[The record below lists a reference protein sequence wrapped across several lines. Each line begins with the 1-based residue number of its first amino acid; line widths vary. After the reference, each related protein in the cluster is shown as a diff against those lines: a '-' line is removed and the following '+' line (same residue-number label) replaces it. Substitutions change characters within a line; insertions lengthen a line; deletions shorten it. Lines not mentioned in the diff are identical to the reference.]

1 MRAMKALIQCF
12 VPVALMVGAIGCG
25 PGGPAT
31 VPVTGKITIG
41 GQPANNVSIS
51 FIPETAGAPTAS
63 GTATNGSYT
72 LYTGVDGKPGAV
84 VGKYKVTLAAQ
95 GGSDEAA
102 YRSGKAPGTG
112 GLPFPAEYGDPS
124 KTPLSKEVTAAGGA
138 IDLEI
143 PGPAGAGG

>member
-1 MRAMKALIQCF
+1 MRAMKFF
-12 VPVALMVGAIGCG
+12 VATVMPVAMLVAMIGCG

-31 VPVTGKITIG
+31 VPVSGKITIG

-51 FIPETAGAPTAS
+51 FIPETAGNPTAS
-63 GTATNGSYT
+63 GAATNGTYT

-95 GGSDEAA
+95 GGTDEAA
-102 YRSGKAPGTG
+102 YRSGKAPGTAA
-112 GLPFPAEYGDPS
+112 LPFPADYADPA
-124 KTPLSKEVTAAGGA
+124 KTPLTKEVTASGGA

-143 PGPAGAGG
+143 PGP

>member
-1 MRAMKALIQCF
+1 MKSLLKCI
-12 VPVALMVGAIGCG
+12 VPVALMAVAIGCG

-63 GTATNGSYT
+63 GTANNGTYT

-95 GGSDEAA
+95 GASDEAA

-112 GLPFPAEYGDPS
+112 SLPFPAEYADPT
-124 KTPLSKEVTAAGGA
+124 KTPLTKEVTASGGA
-138 IDLEI
+138 IDIEV
-143 PGPAGAGG
+143 PGPAGAAP